1 MNIPDIEFL
10 SKILYEESGLVINA
24 EKSYLFESRLVPVL
38 SKYEFA
44 TLEDLV
50 AALRLGRDRNLVN
63 SVTHAM
69 TTNETYF
76 FRDTKPFT
84 QFREVLLPLLVTRR
98 APLRQLRIWSAAAAS
113 GQEAYSLAMI
123 CKDLERTLLRD
134 WKVTII
140 GTDISTEMIERARDG
155 IYSQF
160 EVQRGLPINYLTQYF
175 TKEVAG
181 WQIAPELRA
190 MVSFETA
197 NLKAVPK
204 SLGVFDVIFCRN
216 VLIYFDITLRS
227 KVLAQIHTML
237 APDGAMILGGTETV
251 LGVSELFEMFP
262 DDRGIYRP
270 TSPQVATVK

>member
-1 MNIPDIEFL
+1 MNR
-10 SKILYEESGLVINA
+10 G
-24 EKSYLFESRLVPVL
+24 LVPVL

-44 TLEDLV
+44 TLEQLV
-50 AALRLGRDRNLVN
+50 AALRKGTDRKLLN

-84 QFREVLLPLLVTRR
+84 QFREVILPLLVTQR
-98 APLRQLRIWSAAAAS
+98 ANHRQLRIWSAAAAS

-123 CKDLERTLLRD
+123 CKDLEKTLLKD
-134 WKVTII
+134 WKITIL

-155 IYSQF
+155 VYSQF
-160 EVQRGLPINYLTQYF
+160 EVQRGLPINQLTKYF
-175 TKEVAG
+175 TKTDSG
-181 WQIAPELRA
+181 WQIAEELRA
-190 MVSFETA
+190 MVSFETV
-197 NLKAVPK
+197 NLMNIPRA
-204 SLGVFDVIFCRN
+204 LGIFDVIFCRN
-216 VLIYFDITLRS
+216 VLIYFDVALRS
-227 KVLAQIHTML
+227 SVLGQIHTML

-270 TSPQVATVK
+270 ISHQTAAAK